1 MFPGTPII
9 QVDVQPL
16 GDPMEALFNVAP
28 LLMIAFA
35 VYAAVVLL
43 RRSRQ
48 VSDAWSRGIT
58 AQARCVRSY
67 TTTSGGGDSTV
78 RTTLHHV
85 YEFTTRD
92 GRVIRFDEEGGP
104 STTVEGD
111 IVTVHYLPERPEH
124 ATAKVPARG
133 KLAAS
138 TGGAMLFLAVFIA
151 FALFLM
157 VAWNSDGSMP

>member
-1 MFPGTPII
+1 
-9 QVDVQPL
+9 
-16 GDPMEALFNVAP
+16 MEALFNVVP
-28 LLMIAFA
+28 LLLIAVA
-35 VYAAVVLL
+35 VCGAVVVL

-48 VSDAWSRGIT
+48 VSRAWSSGIT
-58 AQARCVRSY
+58 AEARCVRSY
-67 TTTSGGGDSTV
+67 TTTNGGGDSMV

-111 IVTVHYLPERPEH
+111 IVTVHYLPDRPER
-124 ATAKVPARG
+124 ATARVPAPG

-138 TGGAMLFLAVFIA
+138 MGCALVFLAAFIA
-151 FALFLM
+151 FAVFLM
-157 VAWNSDGSMP
+157 VVANSDGSLP

>member
-1 MFPGTPII
+1 
-9 QVDVQPL
+9 
-16 GDPMEALFNVAP
+16 MEALFNVIP
-28 LLMIAFA
+28 LLLITFA
-35 VYAAVVLL
+35 VYAAIVLL

-58 AQARCVRSY
+58 TQARCVRSY

-92 GRVIRFDEEGGP
+92 GRVVRFDEEGGP
-104 STTVEGD
+104 STTLEGD
-111 IVTVHYLPERPEH
+111 IVTVHYLPERPER
-124 ATAKVPARG
+124 ATAKAPAHG

-138 TGGAMLFLAVFIA
+138 TCGAMLFLAVFIG
-151 FALFLM
+151 FSIFIM
-157 VAWNSDGSMP
+157 IAWNSDGSMP